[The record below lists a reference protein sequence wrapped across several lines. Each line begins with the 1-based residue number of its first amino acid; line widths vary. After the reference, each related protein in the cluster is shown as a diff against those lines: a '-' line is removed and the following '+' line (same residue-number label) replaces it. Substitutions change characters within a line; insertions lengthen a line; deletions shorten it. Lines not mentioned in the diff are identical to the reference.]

1 LKIVHTKEESAAVRM
16 CRMQYER
23 ATARHHEQK
32 LFLKR
37 IDSGRSHG
45 RNISLKVE
53 HQRATTG
60 NT

>member
-1 LKIVHTKEESAAVRM
+1 
-16 CRMQYER
+16 MQYES

-37 IDSGRSHG
+37 IDSGHACG
-45 RNISLKVE
+45 RNVSLKVE

-60 NT
+60 NTWRRSACSIAFELEKE